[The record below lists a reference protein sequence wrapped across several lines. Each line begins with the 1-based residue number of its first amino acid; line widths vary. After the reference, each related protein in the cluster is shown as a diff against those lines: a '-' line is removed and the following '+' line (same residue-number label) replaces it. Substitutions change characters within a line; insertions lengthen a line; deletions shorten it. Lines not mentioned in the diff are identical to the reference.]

1 MVISSKIFYDGFNGK
16 ISLERKLSEFIEVRN
31 GVIQGYI
38 PSPTLFLLILDKVM
52 KRMKGLRKRGIQRS
66 IKERLEDL
74 DYADDTCLLAQR
86 FCNMDET
93 LKRLKEEAELA
104 GLYININKTKGM
116 RVNISNKQKFRLEE
130 TEIEEVGSFV
140 YLGSVVSENGG
151 TEEDAASRIK
161 KEYGV
166 FLQLYPVCRNHNIS
180 KGVKIQ
186 IFNTNVKSVLLC
198 AVKPGKLPTR

>member
-1 MVISSKIFYDGFNGK
+1 
-16 ISLERKLSEFIEVRN
+16 
-31 GVIQGYI
+31 
-38 PSPTLFLLILDKVM
+38 
-52 KRMKGLRKRGIQRS
+52 
-66 IKERLEDL
+66 
-74 DYADDTCLLAQR
+74 
-86 FCNMDET
+86 MDET